1 MLDSASPQYQFV
13 PVSLYVSMNVIYI
26 SSKFFVLQD
35 LQLYDETQDE
45 PCQARC
51 NRCHRCHEPVVT
63 ASTRRAIGHEPT
75 GRYDAVTTRYDAVND
90 AVPGARDLERALGRV

>member
-51 NRCHRCHEPVVT
+51 NRCHRCHRRNEPCQ
-63 ASTRRAIGHEPT
+63 TRPLCWRTTSYLIWGHHFP
-75 GRYDAVTTRYDAVND
+75 
-90 AVPGARDLERALGRV
+90 LF